1 MSAALLTCLVI
12 EIADG
17 DTLTARCQVDGKPQK
32 AVLALAPSATW
43 QLRRHPP
50 ECPPQA
56 LSRRRQAGKAA
67 RDHYGNSL
75 VAVEQN

>member
-43 QLRRHPP
+43 QLRRH
-50 ECPPQA
+50 
-56 LSRRRQAGKAA
+56 QAGKAA